1 MLNTQLN
8 EFAPAESIKQ
18 VKKYFEI
25 IESSVDVGDT
35 NRKYVPS
42 KNAAS
47 PGGVQK
53 EGQFLWRMDSFA

>member
-25 IESSVDVGDT
+25 IEGSVDVGDT

-47 PGGVQK
+47 FIVVTP
-53 EGQFLWRMDSFA
+53 